1 MYHSFNNGFYKNMTD
16 LRNKRM
22 AGKYVG
28 TKPDVSVSNHVPFNS
43 VSAGHP
49 VMGKPEKSV
58 AAARRR
64 MKIAAGLIIEEELNK
79 IDEKQKVKKL
89 R

>member
-1 MYHSFNNGFYKNMTD
+1 MYHSFNNGFYENMEE
-16 LRNKRM
+16 LRNKRKT
-22 AGKYVG
+22 GKYVG